1 MKKRSGYIFTNKF
14 HSSRAI
20 MSTLLGLISIVS
32 LVTVIC
38 LTYIRGGEAA
48 ISYGLTGLLAML
60 MSVAGIVLG
69 IVTALEKDR
78 YRLFPAL
85 GILLNLIALVIDALI
100 VCLGVG
106 LIGL

>member
-20 MSTLLGLISIVS
+20 MSTLLGVISTVS

-38 LTYIRGGEAA
+38 LTYVRGGEAA
-48 ISYGLTGLLAML
+48 VSYGLTGLLATL
-60 MSVAGIVLG
+60 MSVTGLILG
-69 IVTALEKDR
+69 ILTALEKDR

-85 GILLNLIALVIDALI
+85 GILTNFIALAIAVLI

-106 LIGL
+106 LIGF

>member
-20 MSTLLGLISIVS
+20 MSTFLGLISTVS

-38 LTYIRGGEAA
+38 LTYIRGGEASL
-48 ISYGLTGLLAML
+48 SYGLTGLLAML
-60 MSVAGIVLG
+60 MSMVGIVLG
-69 IVTALEKDR
+69 VITALEKDR

-85 GILLNLIALVIDALI
+85 GILFNLIALAMVALI
-100 VCLGVG
+100 ICLGVG
-106 LIGL
+106 LIGF